1 MLNLAER
8 VIEIINHQ
16 TKNANTMTQYRK
28 PLVGFAS
35 AQDPLFDQM
44 KEIIGPHHLHP
55 TELLPDAQTVISF
68 FLPFAKTIITANRE
82 NPGIAREWAVAYVE
96 TNTLIA
102 TISAELKRE
111 LTAQGIKVVTQPA
124 THNFNEQD
132 LTARWSNKS
141 VGFVA
146 GLGTFGLNH
155 MLITSSGCG
164 GRFGSTVISAKI
176 PSTARPTQENCLY
189 LRDSKCQFCVNNCP
203 TGALTLQGLDKQ
215 RCYAHL
221 LEVDKQFPDL
231 GLCDICGKCA
241 VGPCASI
248 GTRSEQNVL

>member
-1 MLNLAER
+1 MLSLAER
-8 VIEIINHQ
+8 VVELINYQ
-16 TKNANTMTQYRK
+16 TENANTITRYRK

-44 KEIIGPHHLHP
+44 KVIIGPHHLHP
-55 TELLPDAQTVISF
+55 TELLSDAQTVISF
-68 FLPFAKTIITANRE
+68 FLPFAKTIVTANRE
-82 NPGIAREWAVAYVE
+82 SPGIAREWAVAYVE
-96 TNTLIA
+96 TNTLIS
-102 TISAELKRE
+102 TISSELKRE
-111 LTAQGIKVVTQPA
+111 LTALGINVVTQPA

-146 GLGTFGLNH
+146 GLGTFGINH
-155 MLITSSGCG
+155 MLITSSGCA
-164 GRFGSTVISAKI
+164 GRFGSTVISAQI
-176 PSTARPTQENCLY
+176 PPTPRPTIENCLY
-189 LRDSKCQFCVNNCP
+189 IRDSKCQFCVNNCP
-203 TGALTLQGLDKQ
+203 TGALTVQGLDKHK
-215 RCYAHL
+215 CYAHL

-248 GTRSEQNVL
+248 

>member
-1 MLNLAER
+1 LAQLLCLAESI
-8 VIEIINHQ
+8 IELINYQ
-16 TKNANTMTQYRK
+16 IKNADTITQYRK

-35 AQDPLFDQM
+35 AQDPLFTQM

-68 FLPFAKTIITANRE
+68 FLPFAKTVITANRE
-82 NPGIAREWAVAYVE
+82 NPQIAREWAVAYVE
-96 TNTLIA
+96 TNKLIA
-102 TISAELKRE
+102 TISTELKKK
-111 LTAQGIKVVTQPA
+111 LSAQDINVATQPA

-141 VGFVA
+141 VAYVA
-146 GLGTFGLNH
+146 GLGTFGINH
-155 MLITSSGCG
+155 MLITPSGCA

-176 PSTARPTQENCLY
+176 PPTPRPTLENCLY
-189 LRDSKCQFCVNNCP
+189 IRDSKCQFCVNNCP

-221 LEVDKQFPDL
+221 LEVDKTFEDL
-231 GLCDICGKCA
+231 GLCDVCGKCV

-248 GTRSEQNVL
+248 